1 MKDKDLTSN
10 VIFRYS
16 GISTS
21 ETEVI
26 YTSLSNVFPVYE
38 ELVATD
44 PNSSYVSFVEIQF
57 PVPYGDSF
65 FQLIGTYRW
74 NNIKGVLKEM
84 KHRRGRKGLKV
95 LLSFN
100 GISVDPNL
108 DLVFSIVI
116 DKGSEFDNAIEK
128 IEYLGDIIP
137 FQIQSLPRTSNKIIY
152 LYDETCSRWMP
163 QNLDE

>member
-1 MKDKDLTSN
+1 LKDKDLTSN

-163 QNLDE
+163 QKFG

>member
-38 ELVATD
+38 DLVATD